1 MNCPPGFPRG
11 EPSPAPPRTTRSDH
25 VCGLGIL
32 AGILVLVYPAIS
44 LLTLAVV
51 LGVWLLI
58 YGVMEMALAF
68 RLRSAGKVAARVVHA
83 T

>member
-1 MNCPPGFPRG
+1 MTCPSGFPRG
-11 EPSPAPPRTTRSDH
+11 
-25 VCGLGIL
+25 

-68 RLRSAGKVAARVVHA
+68 RLRSASKVAARVVHA